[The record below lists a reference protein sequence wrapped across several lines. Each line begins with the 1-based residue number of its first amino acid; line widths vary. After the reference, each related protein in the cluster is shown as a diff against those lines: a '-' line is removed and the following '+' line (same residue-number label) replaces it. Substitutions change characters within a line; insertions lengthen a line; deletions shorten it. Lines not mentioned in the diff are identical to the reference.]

1 MRIKSGF
8 ILREVNGMQ
17 VAVAVGDRA
26 LEFNGIITLNDTGAF
41 IWNCL
46 EQETAKEEIV
56 DKMLQAYDTDFETA
70 SAGVEKILLKLK
82 DAGILDEE

>member
-1 MRIKSGF
+1 MKIKPGF

-41 IWNCL
+41 IWECL
-46 EQETAKEEIV
+46 EKETTQEEIT

-70 SAGVEKILLKLK
+70 SAGVEKILLKLRE
-82 DAGILDEE
+82 AGILDEE

>member
-41 IWNCL
+41 IWSCL